1 MSLKDLFIQEAEA
14 LCNNYTGTDTDKKQS
29 VISLKAGD
37 TNGFAYIKEPD
48 GKIGQYYIYVKDN
61 DSGTSLT
68 RCTPYIK
75 QSENNGWLYKSY
87 HNILGIDAK

>member
-1 MSLKDLFIQEAEA
+1 MSLKDLFIQEAET
-14 LCNNYTGTDTDKKQS
+14 LCDNYISGNQS
-29 VISLKAGD
+29 VITLKAGD
-37 TNGFAYIKEPD
+37 TNGFAYIKEAD

-75 QSENNGWLYKSY
+75 QNDGWLHKSY
-87 HNILGIDAK
+87 HNILGVDAKN